1 MSKLS
6 INYIAILLAALL
18 WFVMFSPWTA
28 IYLNFWL
35 TMSCSALLLT
45 IIAFTIDK
53 ALLQQIKFSWKGLL
67 LGMAI
72 ATVLWCVFWIG
83 DKLSQIIF
91 SFARSQVDNIYAMKE
106 GNKPYMIGALLL
118 CLIGPAEEIFW
129 RGFLQRRFS
138 EKMGANVA
146 MVVTLICY
154 TLIHIWSFNFML
166 IMAAFT
172 AGLVWGLLYR
182 LIPNQLFALVV
193 SHAIWD
199 LLAFVIIPL

>member
-1 MSKLS
+1 MRNEKKIKQFNKKQEIIFLFF
-6 INYIAILLAALL
+6 IL
-18 WFVMFSPWTA
+18 W
-28 IYLNFWL
+28 
-35 TMSCSALLLT
+35 
-45 IIAFTIDK
+45 
-53 ALLQQIKFSWKGLL
+53 
-67 LGMAI
+67 
-72 ATVLWCVFWIG
+72 

-106 GNKPYMIGALLL
+106 GNNPYMIGALLL